1 MASAAAAA
9 SGTTI
14 IESFE
19 KLFASSMRFSGA
31 ATLFSVQ
38 QVEAA
43 FSVFEGG
50 EGFFKQMDKFGNTVE
65 SLTKSLTEDIS
76 PGKRDM
82 LESISRATDQI
93 VRQSFDALSLLDP
106 RQVLRFTNT
115 LTQKTSETLSNWIR
129 KKEPAPEEEPKLAVD
144 VLAN

>member
-1 MASAAAAA
+1 MASEDTAR

-14 IESFE
+14 VESFE
-19 KLFASSMRFSGA
+19 KLVASSMRFSGA

-43 FSVFEGG
+43 FSVLEGG
-50 EGFFKQMDKFGNTVE
+50 DGFLKQMDKFGNTVE

-76 PGKRDM
+76 PGKKDT
-82 LESISRATDQI
+82 LESISRATDQV
-93 VRQSFDALSLLDP
+93 VRQSLDALSLLDP
-106 RQVLRFTNT
+106 RQVLRLTNN
-115 LTQKTSETLSNWIR
+115 LTQKTSETVSNWIR
-129 KKEPAPEEEPKLAVD
+129 KREPGSEDEPKLAVD

>member
-1 MASAAAAA
+1 MASEATAT

-43 FSVFEGG
+43 FSVLEGG

-76 PGKRDM
+76 PGKKDT
-82 LESISRATDQI
+82 LESISRATDQV

-106 RQVLRFTNT
+106 RQVLRLTNN

-129 KKEPAPEEEPKLAVD
+129 KKEPVPEGEPKLAVD

>member
-1 MASAAAAA
+1 MASEAAAT

-31 ATLFSVQ
+31 ATLFSFQ
-38 QVEAA
+38 QMEAA
-43 FSVFEGG
+43 FSILEGG
-50 EGFFKQMDKFGNTVE
+50 EGFMKQMDKFGSTVE

-76 PGKRDM
+76 PGKKDT
-82 LESISRATDQI
+82 LESISRATDQM
-93 VRQSFDALSLLDP
+93 VRQSLDALSLLDP
-106 RQVLRFTNT
+106 RQVLRLTNN
-115 LTQKTSETLSNWIR
+115 LTQKTSETLSSWIR
-129 KKEPAPEEEPKLAVD
+129 KKEPAPEDEPKLAVD

>member
-1 MASAAAAA
+1 MASEAAAA
-9 SGTTI
+9 SGTPLM
-14 IESFE
+14 ESFE

-43 FSVFEGG
+43 FSVLEGG
-50 EGFFKQMDKFGNTVE
+50 EGFLKQMDKFGNTVE

-76 PGKRDM
+76 PGKKDT
-82 LESISRATDQI
+82 LESISRATDQV

-106 RQVLRFTNT
+106 RQVLRLTNN

-129 KKEPAPEEEPKLAVD
+129 KKEPVPEGEPRLAVD

>member
-1 MASAAAAA
+1 MASEATAA

-14 IESFE
+14 MESFE

-76 PGKRDM
+76 PGKKDT
-82 LESISRATDQI
+82 LESISRATDQV

-106 RQVLRFTNT
+106 RQVLRLTNN

-129 KKEPAPEEEPKLAVD
+129 KKESVSEEEPKLAVD

>member
-1 MASAAAAA
+1 MASEATAA

-38 QVEAA
+38 QMEAA
-43 FSVFEGG
+43 FSIFEGG
-50 EGFFKQMDKFGNTVE
+50 EGFMKQMDKFGNTVE

-76 PGKRDM
+76 PGKKDT
-82 LESISRATDQI
+82 LESISRATDQV

-106 RQVLRFTNT
+106 RQVLRLTNN

>member
-1 MASAAAAA
+1 MASEATAT

-14 IESFE
+14 IGSFE
-19 KLFASSMRFSGA
+19 KLFTSSMRFSGA

-38 QVEAA
+38 QAEAA
-43 FSVFEGG
+43 FSILEGG
-50 EGFFKQMDKFGNTVE
+50 EGFLKQMDKFGDMVE
-65 SLTKSLTEDIS
+65 SLTKSLAEEIS
-76 PGKRDM
+76 PGKKDT
-82 LESISRATDQI
+82 LDSISRATDQV

-106 RQVLRFTNT
+106 RQVLRLTNN

-129 KKEPAPEEEPKLAVD
+129 KKESVSEEKPKLAVD